1 MNNLN
6 EIITEIKEGQKAKE
20 EITKIKETLNN
31 DGTMSVIDQV
41 AHLQENTSVNNITL
55 LTSKLTR
62 LQDTLRNIENGYD
75 DLVSALDSAKNELE
89 VDCYG
94 EDDIVSLNREIEDLK
109 DDIADNNSELNDD
122 RPQTQVIQ
130 ERIAKENE
138 EMSEERVLKTP
149 AKKTTF
155 KPTTQQ

>member
-1 MNNLN
+1 MTSLN
-6 EIITEIKEGQKAKE
+6 EIITEIKRGEEAKE
-20 EITKIKETLNN
+20 ELKKIKKILNN
-31 DGTMSVIDQV
+31 DGTISVVDQIT
-41 AHLQENTSVNNITL
+41 HLQENTSVNNITL
-55 LTSKLTR
+55 LTNKLTK
-62 LQDTLRNIENGYD
+62 LQDTLRNIENEYD